1 MRQRIDPGRGV
12 GGGCARWGADLELH
26 DAGWCDDGLLEVRLV
41 LVPDKRLDT
50 RAIDLLD
57 DILLLI
63 VINNTGNGNSV
74 FFVVMFSFNLTIHI
88 Y

>member
-26 DAGWCDDGLLEVRLV
+26 DAGWCDDGLLEVWLV

>member
-1 MRQRIDPGRGV
+1 LRQRIDPGRGV

-26 DAGWCDDGLLEVRLV
+26 DAGWCDDGLLEDRLV

>member
-26 DAGWCDDGLLEVRLV
+26 DAGWCNDGLLEARLV
-41 LVPDKRLDT
+41 LVPDKRLDA

-63 VINNTGNGNSV
+63 VINNTGNGNSI
-74 FFVVMFSFNLTIHI
+74 FFIVMFSFNLTIHI

>member
-1 MRQRIDPGRGV
+1 M
-12 GGGCARWGADLELH
+12 GGGCARWGADLELQ

-74 FFVVMFSFNLTIHI
+74 FFVVMFGIN
-88 Y
+88 